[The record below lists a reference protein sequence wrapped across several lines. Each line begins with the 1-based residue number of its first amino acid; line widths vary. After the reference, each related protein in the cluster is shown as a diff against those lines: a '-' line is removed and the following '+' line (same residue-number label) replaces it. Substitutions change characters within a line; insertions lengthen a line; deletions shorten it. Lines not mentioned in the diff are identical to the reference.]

1 VDVPIRFDLTWREEF
16 LMRMKEDG
24 PWAGWELYR
33 LAYDCANR
41 FLIEEFT
48 GLAAP
53 AFLPHLKPLPHQLET
68 AKTVVEKMN
77 GRAILADEVGLGK
90 TIEAGLIL
98 KEYLIRGLAKKVL
111 ILVPASLVTQW
122 VSELNQK
129 FFIPAV
135 APKKA
140 YNWEGE
146 DIIVCSLDTA
156 KKSPHREI
164 ILKQRYDFV
173 IVDEAHKLK
182 NHKTKNYAFVQSLN
196 KKFCLLLTA
205 TPIQNKAEEIFHLV
219 TLLKPGHLGTYSEFL
234 GKFKRKNDIANDIRL
249 KELVRKVMVRNRRED
264 THIRW
269 PKRRVEN
276 IWLDFSREE
285 QDLYQALSE
294 FRSELSPHAFP
305 AITLL
310 REACSS
316 REAVYVSLKNLW
328 RKLDPPPADLQ
339 EKFREIVDKMGRI
352 RVNSKAEK
360 ALELIGQIGEKVIL
374 FTEYRATQLYL
385 QWFFKRHGISSV
397 PYRGGFK
404 RGKKD
409 WMKELFQN
417 HAQVFISTEAGG
429 EGINLQFCRHIIN
442 FDLPWNPMRL
452 EQRIGRIH
460 RVGQEKD
467 VVIYNFAVK
476 DTIEEHMVNL
486 LYEKIKIFERVIGEL
501 DDILMKLDAG
511 PFQDYLQDALVHST
525 SEGEARIKLENLSSM
540 IDFANGFK
548 EGISREAAGNPPV
561 S

>member
-1 VDVPIRFDLTWREEF
+1 
-16 LMRMKEDG
+16 
-24 PWAGWELYR
+24 
-33 LAYDCANR
+33 
-41 FLIEEFT
+41 
-48 GLAAP
+48 
-53 AFLPHLKPLPHQLET
+53 
-68 AKTVVEKMN
+68 
-77 GRAILADEVGLGK
+77 
-90 TIEAGLIL
+90 
-98 KEYLIRGLAKKVL
+98 
-111 ILVPASLVTQW
+111 
-122 VSELNQK
+122 
-129 FFIPAV
+129 
-135 APKKA
+135 
-140 YNWEGE
+140 
-146 DIIVCSLDTA
+146 
-156 KKSPHREI
+156 
-164 ILKQRYDFV
+164 
-173 IVDEAHKLK
+173 
-182 NHKTKNYAFVQSLN
+182 VQSLN